1 MHPVMYPGEESIA
14 FDAAIGKA
22 ISQWAFVEI
31 GMAAIVSFIC
41 SDTDKNIIDNSFK
54 SIENFRS
61 KLEFA
66 NKCVEFSD
74 LDLVEKERWRILR
87 NEIISLSAKR
97 NKIAHGRVWGFPAAP
112 PGRRYAILPK
122 YESKS
127 KIQPRQGIPPNDSMC
142 LKDVYRAFLEFSNVY
157 VKEMSFYSKISNADD
172 VFEYLIKSEVSVP
185 DLPDIVDEIYAFLPR
200 FERGG
205 R

>member
-14 FDAAIGKA
+14 FDLAIGRA

-31 GMAAIVSFIC
+31 GMAAIVSFIYR
-41 SDTDKNIIDNSFK
+41 DTDKKIVENSFK

-61 KLEFA
+61 KMEFI
-66 NKCVEFSD
+66 NKCIEFSD
-74 LDLVEKERWRILR
+74 LPSAEKESWRALS
-87 NEIISLSAKR
+87 NEISAISAKR

-122 YESKS
+122 YESTS

-142 LKDVYRAFLEFSNVY
+142 LKDVYRAMLEFSNLY
-157 VKEMSFYSKISNADD
+157 VKEMSFYNRINNMENP
-172 VFEYLIKSEVSVP
+172 FEILIKDKIQTP
-185 DLPDIVDEIYAFLPR
+185 DLPDIVDELYAHLPR
-200 FERGG
+200 FERSS